1 MPLFYSIQSNLSMF
15 SGNQAKALS
24 VLSAG
29 KGCLMDL
36 DSFIFRCLG
45 DVWLLLNRVTLLTYV
60 HHWSITDLTSFSV
73 KLLTSCSTSYI
84 CITNY
89 SCLGAEPCLC
99 PHCLNILC
107 FSSVVPFAKYIWIPS
122 LSSSL
127 FVVPTS
133 FVICR
138 FKNSLR
144 FHSSILKTKV
154 LILGTHPNLEMQR
167 NQEMHA
173 ILKQWTFSLWIFE
186 LSMWCEHLW
195 TLLV

>member
-1 MPLFYSIQSNLSMF
+1 MQVLNPDCFTALVLFYPVQFVHVFWKSSQSFIS
-15 SGNQAKALS
+15 S
-24 VLSAG
+24 VCRERLPDGSWL
-29 KGCLMDL
+29 C
-36 DSFIFRCLG
+36 FIFRCLG
-45 DVWLLLNRVTLLTYV
+45 GVWLLLNRVTLSTHV
-60 HHWSITDLTSFSV
+60 ITDLTSFSV
-73 KLLTSCSTSYI
+73 KLLTACSTSYI

-107 FSSVVPFAKYIWIPS
+107 FSSVVPFVKYIWIPS

-154 LILGTHPNLEMQR
+154 
-167 NQEMHA
+167 
-173 ILKQWTFSLWIFE
+173 
-186 LSMWCEHLW
+186 
-195 TLLV
+195 